1 MSQKPR
7 KYFKKKRQSTVPIKK
22 TKQKKNS
29 TQTYPTIKQN
39 KV

>member
-22 TKQKKNS
+22 KNS